1 MLNQGVKMKAMTRQQ
16 LADCAGVTTKTLKN
30 WCEPYKKELEIL
42 GMKPNQILPPSV
54 VEWLADHY
62 SINIE

>member
-1 MLNQGVKMKAMTRQQ
+1 MKNEDFMKAMTRQQ
-16 LADCAGVTTKTLKN
+16 LAACAGITTKTLGN
-30 WCEPYKKELEIL
+30 YINRHWEELCAL
-42 GMKPNQILPPSV
+42 GMRPYEILPPSV